1 MADLA
6 FMPGTFFDNVD
17 KFASS
22 LGYQNAGIVFELSMI
37 PWKSVEDRDAFIMGV
52 TQDDVKGGIE
62 KLYIKRDF

>member
-1 MADLA
+1 MEDLT
-6 FMPGTFFDNVD
+6 FMPGSFFDNVD

-22 LGYQNAGIVFELSMI
+22 LGYQNAGIVFELAMI

-52 TQDDVKGGIE
+52 TQDDVKGGNE

>member
-1 MADLA
+1 MTDVTFL
-6 FMPGTFFDNVD
+6 PGSFFDNVD

-22 LGYQNAGIVFELSMI
+22 LGYQNAGIVFELAMI

-52 TQDDVKGGIE
+52 TQDDVKGGNE

>member
-1 MADLA
+1 MTNLA

-22 LGYQNAGIVFELSMI
+22 LGYQNAGIVFELAMI
-37 PWKSVEDRDAFIMGV
+37 PWKSVEDRDAFIMGI
-52 TQDDVKGGIE
+52 TQDDVKGGNE

>member
-22 LGYQNAGIVFELSMI
+22 LGYQNAGIVFELAMI

-52 TQDDVKGGIE
+52 TQDDVKGGNE

>member
-1 MADLA
+1 MTNLA

-22 LGYQNAGIVFELSMI
+22 LGYQNAGIVFELAMI
-37 PWKSVEDRDAFIMGV
+37 PWQSVEDRDAFIMGI
-52 TQDDVKGGIE
+52 TQDDVKGGNE

>member
-1 MADLA
+1 MTNLA

-22 LGYQNAGIVFELSMI
+22 LGYQNAGIVFELAMI
-37 PWKSVEDRDAFIMGV
+37 PWKSVEDRDGFIMGI
-52 TQDDVKGGIE
+52 TQDDVKGGNE

>member
-22 LGYQNAGIVFELSMI
+22 LGYQNAGIVFELAMI
-37 PWKSVEDRDAFIMGV
+37 PWQSVEDRDAFIMGV
-52 TQDDVKGGIE
+52 TQDDVKGGTE

>member
-1 MADLA
+1 MTDVT
-6 FMPGTFFDNVD
+6 FMPGGFFDNID

-52 TQDDVKGGIE
+52 TQQDVKGSTT
-62 KLYIKRDF
+62 KQYIKRNF

>member
-1 MADLA
+1 MTNLA

-22 LGYQNAGIVFELSMI
+22 LGYQNAGIVFELAMI
-37 PWKSVEDRDAFIMGV
+37 PWKSVEDRNAFIMGI
-52 TQDDVKGGIE
+52 TQDDVKGGNE

>member
-1 MADLA
+1 MKNLA

-22 LGYQNAGIVFELSMI
+22 LGYQNAGVVFELAMI
-37 PWKSVEDRDAFIMGV
+37 PWKSVEDRDAFIMGI
-52 TQDDVKGGIE
+52 TQDDVKGGKE

>member
-1 MADLA
+1 MTNLA

-22 LGYQNAGIVFELSMI
+22 LGYQNAGIVFELAMI
-37 PWKSVEDRDAFIMGV
+37 PWKSVEDRDGFIMGI
-52 TQDDVKGGIE
+52 TQDDVRGGNE

>member
-1 MADLA
+1 MTDVT
-6 FMPGTFFDNVD
+6 FIPGGFFDNID

-52 TQDDVKGGIE
+52 TQQDVKGSTT
-62 KLYIKRDF
+62 KQYIKRNF

>member
-1 MADLA
+1 MTNLA

-22 LGYQNAGIVFELSMI
+22 LGYQNAGIVFELAMI
-37 PWKSVEDRDAFIMGV
+37 PWKSVEDRDSFIMGI
-52 TQDDVKGGIE
+52 TQDDVKGGKE